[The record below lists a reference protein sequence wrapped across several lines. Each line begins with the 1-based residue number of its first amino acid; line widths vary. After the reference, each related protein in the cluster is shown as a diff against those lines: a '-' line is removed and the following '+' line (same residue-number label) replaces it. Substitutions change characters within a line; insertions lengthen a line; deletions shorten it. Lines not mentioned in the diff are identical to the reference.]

1 MTNTLVFGPYRVN
14 RDRRE
19 VTRNGRP
26 VPLGGRA
33 FDLLLCLLEAG
44 GRLVTKDELMES
56 VWPGAV
62 VEENNI
68 QVQVS
73 TLRKALADEAGEQR
87 WIVTV
92 PGRGYRF
99 FRDPNLEQGD
109 KNAGLRVPDRP
120 SIAVLPFV
128 NLGGSAD
135 QEYLADGLS
144 EEIIMALTRHRWFFV
159 MSRNSSFVFK
169 GRAVDHGE
177 IAAQLGV
184 RYLLEGSIR
193 RSAYR
198 VRVAATLSDAAS
210 GTAMWSESYD
220 RELADI
226 LAIQEE
232 IAARVA
238 GALEPELL
246 KAEGSR
252 AARAVGDL
260 GAWDL
265 VRQGTWYFHQ
275 VTEATSVR
283 ARQLFR
289 EAVRKDPQLC
299 EAHMWLARV
308 SVLLAVY
315 GWVDDVA
322 GVLNEAHR
330 AALRAIELDE
340 RDPYSHYAL
349 SMACMY
355 SHAHDAA
362 IRAARRCIELNPSFA
377 LGHAA
382 LSQALLCAGLAAHA
396 LEPIEYGLR
405 LNPYDPQNFHWWRIL
420 AVARLLR
427 GENDRALEAAL
438 RALDL
443 RPSWRLSLDTAL
455 LCYAA
460 LKRWKEAAECIA
472 EIEMSAQVKSDPIAV
487 LGLQHPQWD
496 ALRRDALAHAGVAA
510 Q

>member
-1 MTNTLVFGPYRVN
+1 
-14 RDRRE
+14 
-19 VTRNGRP
+19 
-26 VPLGGRA
+26 
-33 FDLLLCLLEAG
+33 
-44 GRLVTKDELMES
+44 
-56 VWPGAV
+56 
-62 VEENNI
+62 
-68 QVQVS
+68 
-73 TLRKALADEAGEQR
+73 
-87 WIVTV
+87 
-92 PGRGYRF
+92 
-99 FRDPNLEQGD
+99 
-109 KNAGLRVPDRP
+109 
-120 SIAVLPFV
+120 
-128 NLGGSAD
+128 
-135 QEYLADGLS
+135 
-144 EEIIMALTRHRWFFV
+144 MALTRHRWFFV

-382 LSQALLCAGLAAHA
+382 LGQALLCAGLAAHA

>member
-1 MTNTLVFGPYRVN
+1 MTDKLAFGPYRVN
-14 RDRRE
+14 RDRRDL
-19 VTRNGRP
+19 TRDGRL
-26 VPLGGRA
+26 VPLRGRA
-33 FDLLLCLLEAG
+33 FDLLLSLLEAD
-44 GRLVTKDELMES
+44 GRLVTKDELMEN
-56 VWPGAV
+56 VWPGVV

-68 QVQVS
+68 QVQIS
-73 TLRKALADEAGEQR
+73 TLRKALADETGEQR

-99 FRDPNLEQGD
+99 LRDPHLEQGD

-120 SIAVLPFV
+120 SIAVLPFA

-135 QEYLADGLS
+135 HEYLADGLS

-159 MSRNSSFVFK
+159 MSRNSSFAFK
-169 GRAVDHGE
+169 GREVNLGE

-193 RSAYR
+193 RSAHR

-226 LAIQEE
+226 LAVQEE

-252 AARAVGDL
+252 AARALGDL

-289 EAVRKDPQLC
+289 EAARKDPQLC

-308 SVLLAVY
+308 SVLLGVY
-315 GWVDDVA
+315 GWVADSA
-322 GVLNEAHR
+322 GALEEAHQ

-355 SHAHDAA
+355 SGAHDAA
-362 IRAARRCIELNPSFA
+362 IRAAARCIELSPSFA
-377 LGHAA
+377 LGHMA
-382 LSQALLCAGLAAHA
+382 LGQALLSAGRAAQA
-396 LEPIEYGLR
+396 LGPIEYGLR

-420 AVARLLR
+420 ALVRLLC
-427 GENDRALEAAL
+427 GESCRALEAAL

-443 RPSWRLSLDTAL
+443 RPSWRLSLETAM

-460 LKRWKEAAECIA
+460 LGQWKEAADCIA
-472 EIEMSAQVKSDPIAV
+472 EMRLSAPVKSDPIAV

-496 ALRRDALAHAGVAA
+496 ALRRDALRHAGVTSM
-510 Q
+510 